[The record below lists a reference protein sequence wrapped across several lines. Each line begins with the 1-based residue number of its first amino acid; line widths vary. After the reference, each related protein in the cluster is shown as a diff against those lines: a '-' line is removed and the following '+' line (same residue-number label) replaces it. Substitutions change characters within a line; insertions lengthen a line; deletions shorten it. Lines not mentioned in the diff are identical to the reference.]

1 MESIM
6 SIDLKNNPELLEDFE
21 GMSVGDKV
29 KVTAE
34 LSISELSE
42 NRAAMPLE
50 NIISI
55 TSLES
60 DESPEEGED
69 EEEEE

>member
-6 SIDLKNNPELLEDFE
+6 SLDLKSNPDLLEDFE
-21 GMSVGDKV
+21 GISVGDKV
-29 KVTAE
+29 KVVAE
-34 LSISELSE
+34 LSVSELSE
-42 NRAAMPLE
+42 NRVAMPLE
-50 NIISI
+50 NIVSI

-60 DESPEEGED
+60 DESPEGEDD

>member
-1 MESIM
+1 M

-50 NIISI
+50 NIVSI

-60 DESPEEGED
+60 DESPEEGEEDED
-69 EEEEE
+69 EE

>member
-6 SIDLKNNPELLEDFE
+6 TLDLKNNPELLEDFD
-21 GMSVGDKV
+21 GMQAGDKI
-29 KVTAE
+29 KVVAE

-42 NRAAMPLE
+42 NRASLPLE
-50 NIISI
+50 NIVSI

-60 DESPEEGED
+60 NESPDGEEEDD
-69 EEEEE
+69 EEE